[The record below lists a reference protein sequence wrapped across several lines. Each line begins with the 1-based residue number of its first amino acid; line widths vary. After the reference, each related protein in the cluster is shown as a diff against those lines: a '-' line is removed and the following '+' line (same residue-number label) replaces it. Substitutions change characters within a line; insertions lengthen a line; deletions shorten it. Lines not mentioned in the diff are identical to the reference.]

1 LHPRCSPSRI
11 RVGSEIHLRSR
22 ELSKPPEP
30 LKGNWQANLQKSQEQ
45 ENLRLFTNLIEVEP
59 AAVSIG
65 MAVTVRFEDHGEV
78 FVPVFA
84 PA

>member
-1 LHPRCSPSRI
+1 MCQNGGGRPSGLPPLHCWP
-11 RVGSEIHLRSR
+11 
-22 ELSKPPEP
+22 
-30 LKGNWQANLQKSQEQ
+30 
-45 ENLRLFTNLIEVEP
+45 LRLLVLIEVEP